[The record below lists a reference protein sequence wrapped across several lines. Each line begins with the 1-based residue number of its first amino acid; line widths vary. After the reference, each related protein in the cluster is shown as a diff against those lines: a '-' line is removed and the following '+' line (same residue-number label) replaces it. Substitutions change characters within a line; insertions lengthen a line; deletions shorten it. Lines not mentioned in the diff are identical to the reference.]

1 MIVMAISKEYL
12 PLSFGV
18 VGYYPPGSEIGR
30 NPQFCEDTREKT
42 MKFVI
47 YGREKCSFCKQ
58 AVELAKQLQGHGYG
72 EYQYID
78 IVAAGIDKQKLSDMV
93 GKPVET
99 IPQVFW
105 TMFQS
110 VVTQNLLLSRRQFDQ
125 KGRLAAFFRF
135 LDIREQEWS

>member
-12 PLSFGV
+12 PLPFGV

-47 YGREKCSFCKQ
+47 YGRENCSFCKQ

-72 EYQYID
+72 KYQYID
-78 IVAAGIDKQKLSDMV
+78 IVAAGIDKQKLSEMV

-99 IPQVFW
+99 IPQVFLDDVPIGGY
-105 TMFQS
+105 TEF
-110 VVTQNLLLSRRQFDQ
+110 
-125 KGRLAAFFRF
+125 AAFAST
-135 LDIREQEWS
+135 L